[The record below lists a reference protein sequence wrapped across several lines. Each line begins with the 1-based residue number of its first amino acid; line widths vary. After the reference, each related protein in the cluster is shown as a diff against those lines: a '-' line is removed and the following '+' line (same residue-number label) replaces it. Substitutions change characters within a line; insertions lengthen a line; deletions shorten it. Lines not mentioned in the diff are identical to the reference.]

1 MNSVLPPNPADTASD
16 TAPGVAADVTTSDAT
31 TSDAAAPEATR
42 VDPGTGIPAR
52 PRVMV
57 LFGGRSGEHA
67 ISCATAGGVLRA
79 LDRDRYDVL
88 AVGITPEGHWVLADD
103 DPDRWSITE
112 GRLPQVED
120 ARAHVQLPQSS
131 SDREVHLVANGD
143 VPLPLGA
150 VDVVFPLLHGP
161 FGEDGTLQG
170 MLELADVRYVG
181 DGVLA
186 SAVGMDKHMMKLVFA
201 GQGLPVGPFV
211 VLLPGAYD
219 RDPQGQTERIR
230 PLGLPLFVKPARAGS
245 SLGITRVDDL
255 ADLPAAIAEA
265 QRHDPKVVVEAG
277 IVGREIE
284 CGVLGGHHGERARA
298 SLPGEIVV
306 DHGKHTFYDFEAK
319 YLDEAAV
326 RLACPAD
333 LSDEVTQRVQEIA
346 VQAFE
351 ALGCEGLAR
360 VDVFVTPDDEV
371 VVNEINTMPGF
382 TPFSMYP
389 RMWEASGL
397 SYPELVDEL
406 VRLALERPTGLR

>member
-1 MNSVLPPNPADTASD
+1 MNAQEPA
-16 TAPGVAADVTTSDAT
+16 AT
-31 TSDAAAPEATR
+31 
-42 VDPGTGIPAR
+42 PARPAETPRR

-57 LFGGRSGEHA
+57 LFGGRSGEHG
-67 ISCATAGGVLRA
+67 ISCVTAGGVLRA

-88 AVGITPEGHWVLADD
+88 AVGITQSGHWVLADD
-103 DPDRWSITE
+103 DPDRWAITD

-120 ARAHVQLPQSS
+120 AAAHVTLPQSS
-131 SDREVHLVANGD
+131 SDGGVQLVERGATPRDLGD
-143 VPLPLGA
+143 

-211 VLLPGAYD
+211 VLLPGAWE
-219 RDPQGQTERIR
+219 RDPQGETERIR
-230 PLGLPLFVKPARAGS
+230 ALGLPLFVKPARAGS
-245 SLGITRVDDL
+245 SLGISRVDDL
-255 ADLPAAIAEA
+255 ADLPAAIAHAHE
-265 QRHDPKVVVEAG
+265 HDPKVVVEAG

-284 CGVLGGHHGERARA
+284 CGVLGGRRGERARA

-306 DHGKHTFYDFEAK
+306 DHGKHAFYSFEAK
-319 YLDEAAV
+319 YLDEASV
-326 RLACPAD
+326 DLACPAD
-333 LSDEVTQRVQEIA
+333 LPEHVTQRVREVA
-346 VQAFE
+346 VAAFE

-360 VDVFVTPDDEV
+360 VDVFVTPDENV

-382 TPFSMYP
+382 TPFSMFP
-389 RMWEASGL
+389 RMWEATGL
-397 SYPELVDEL
+397 AYADLVDEL
-406 VRLALERPTGLR
+406 VGLALDRPTGLR